1 MTRQKSMFGLARIAD
16 LKIRTK
22 VLAGFFIVLALL
34 IAVGATGFLGLDKTS
49 ASFERYAT
57 IADTAM
63 NVTEVENDIAQ
74 LRRFVV
80 LFTDSGDAAHA
91 KEARALVA
99 EVQGDIPRVTALFA
113 DAGRKAKFASIAKPL
128 NDYAAQFERAV
139 THRTE
144 RETVLQG
151 RLYPAGA
158 KAQTASD
165 RFGKLMVDAG
175 DIDGALQGRVIETA
189 LTTVR
194 IGALLFLAAP
204 TKEQAGKTEALLKDI
219 HQAIAATAAKLRSA
233 EQKAALAD
241 LATIMTEYHDA
252 FTKVAAEVAAVD
264 ALVNGTMSAL
274 AGEIAKTIN
283 EVSSAQV
290 AAMDEMEE
298 DSRASVAASI
308 LLTAVLSIGAFVLG
322 VFLAL
327 LIGRAIAKP
336 VVGMTAAM
344 AKLAGGDLTVE
355 IPARGRADEIGEM
368 ASAVQ
373 VFKESMSETERLRA
387 EQEAMKKQ
395 AEIDKVAAMNK
406 LADEFEASIRGVVNG
421 VASAATE
428 LQATAQAMSATAE
441 ETNAQATTVAAASEQ
456 ASNNVQTVA
465 TAGEELSSSISEI
478 GRQVGEA
485 GSISRKAVDQA
496 ERTSAQIVSLAEA
509 AQKIGDVVQLINDI
523 ASQTNLLALNATI
536 EAARAGDA
544 GKGFAVVASEV
555 KNLATQT
562 AKATEEITGKIA
574 EMQSATQ
581 ESTVAIQSIAET
593 IGQMDEIS
601 TAIAA
606 AIEQQGAATQEIANN
621 VQQAARGTQDVSS
634 SIVNVTQAAS
644 ETGAAAEQ
652 MLSSAGDLSK
662 QGETLREKVDV
673 FVARVR
679 AA

>member
-1 MTRQKSMFGLARIAD
+1 MSALAAK
-16 LKIRTK
+16 LANMKVFPK
-22 VLAGFFIVLALL
+22 VLSGFALVLSLL
-34 IAVGATGFLGLDKTS
+34 IAVAAISFVSLEKIESGVKTYSRIEATVSGMLSIQRDFGDMRRNVINFAENGTPAAADEARKMGASVKKLITDTAAL
-49 ASFERYAT
+49 
-57 IADTAM
+57 IADP
-63 NVTEVENDIAQ
+63 
-74 LRRFVV
+74 
-80 LFTDSGDAAHA
+80 
-91 KEARALVA
+91 AR
-99 EVQGDIPRVTALFA
+99 
-113 DAGRKAKFASIAKPL
+113 
-128 NDYAAQFERAV
+128 
-139 THRTE
+139 
-144 RETVLQG
+144 
-151 RLYPAGA
+151 
-158 KAQTASD
+158 
-165 RFGKLMVDAG
+165 
-175 DIDGALQGRVIETA
+175 
-189 LTTVR
+189 
-194 IGALLFLAAP
+194 
-204 TKEQAGKTEALLKDI
+204 
-219 HQAIAATAAKLRSA
+219 
-233 EQKAALAD
+233 KAAL
-241 LATIMTEYHDA
+241 LAVDQPLSGYLGHFETVVKQRGERDA
-252 FTKVAAEVAAVD
+252 LLRDQLNPSGEKAQAAVD
-264 ALVNGTMSAL
+264 AISSYAIASRDFDLIGKAAAIESSVASARVNVLRFLATPTSEQGERANGEFEKFDRAVADIARGASGQLQRLSADLIAQKDAYRTAFSQIVIRETELDRLVGTTMAGIAAELKTKTDELAKLQSERNAQGIDETFDLISNSAL
-274 AGEIAKTIN
+274 MVGVISFAAVVVGLLIAW
-283 EVSSAQV
+283 
-290 AAMDEMEE
+290 
-298 DSRASVAASI
+298 
-308 LLTAVLSIGAFVLG
+308 
-322 VFLAL
+322 
-327 LIGRAIAKP
+327 LIGRGIAKP
-336 VVGMTAAM
+336 VVGMTSAM
-344 AKLAGGDLTVE
+344 TTLAGGDLTVE
-355 IPARGRADEIGEM
+355 IPARGRKDEIGEM
-368 ASAVQ
+368 AGAVQ
-373 VFKESMSETERLRA
+373 VFKESMQETERLRA
-387 EQEAMKKQ
+387 EQEALKKQ

-523 ASQTNLLALNATI
+523 AAQTNLLALNATI

-652 MLSSAGDLSK
+652 MLSSSNDLSK
-662 QGETLREKVDV
+662 QGETLREKVDM

>member
-1 MTRQKSMFGLARIAD
+1 MSNVLRGFAN
-16 LKIRTK
+16 LKIQTK
-22 VLAGFFIVLALL
+22 VLAGFFVVLALL
-34 IAVGATGFLGLDKTS
+34 SGVGVSGYLGLDKTS
-49 ASFERYAT
+49 ATFDRYAAA
-57 IADTAM
+57 ADSAI
-63 NVTEVENDIAQ
+63 NVMEVDNDISQ
-74 LRRFVV
+74 FRRFVV
-80 LFTDSGDAAHA
+80 LFASSGDAAEA
-91 KEARALVA
+91 KQARDLIK
-99 EVQGDIPRVTALFA
+99 EVQEDIPRVTRLIT
-113 DAGRKAKFASIAKPL
+113 DPGRKAAFAGIAVPL
-128 NDYAAQFERAV
+128 ADYVAQFDKVVALTAGQQSVQAQKLNPSGEKALSATERLVASVMEARDFDTLSALNGVESAITAARVNALRFIGTPSKEQAERTNAQFE
-139 THRTE
+139 TFE
-144 RETVLQG
+144 
-151 RLYPAGA
+151 
-158 KAQTASD
+158 KAARDTA
-165 RFGKLMVDAG
+165 GKLGSARRALLDDIVKAMADYRAAFSEIVIDMME
-175 DIDGALQGRVIETA
+175 IDG
-189 LTTVR
+189 
-194 IGALLFLAAP
+194 
-204 TKEQAGKTEALLKDI
+204 
-219 HQAIAATAAKLRSA
+219 
-233 EQKAALAD
+233 
-241 LATIMTEYHDA
+241 M
-252 FTKVAAEVAAVD
+252 
-264 ALVNGTMSAL
+264 VNGTMA
-274 AGEIAKTIN
+274 ARANDIATTI
-283 EVSSAQV
+283 EGISRAQHER
-290 AAMDEMEE
+290 MNEMEVE
-298 DSRASVAASI
+298 TRDDVAASI
-308 LLTAVLSIGAFVLG
+308 GFTLALSVAALG
-322 VFLAL
+322 LGILLAL
-327 LIGRAIAKP
+327 LIGRGIAKP

-344 AKLAGGDLTVE
+344 TKLASGDLNTE
-355 IPARGRADEIGEM
+355 IPARGRKDEIGEM
-368 ASAVQ
+368 AATVQ
-373 VFKESMSETERLRA
+373 VFKESMQETERMRA
-387 EQEAMKKQ
+387 EQEAIKKQ
-395 AEIDKVAAMNK
+395 AEIDKLAAMNK

-485 GSISRKAVDQA
+485 GTISRKAVEQA
-496 ERTSAQIVSLAEA
+496 ERTSAQIITLAEA

-523 ASQTNLLALNATI
+523 AAQTNLLALNATI

-606 AIEQQGAATQEIANN
+606 AIEEQGAATQEIANN

>member
-1 MTRQKSMFGLARIAD
+1 MSDAVARHGFSFAN

-22 VLAGFFIVLALL
+22 VYAGFAAVLALL
-34 IAVGATGFLGLDKTS
+34 AALAALGFFSLSGAKL
-49 ASFERYAT
+49 SFGSYA
-57 IADTAM
+57 
-63 NVTEVENDIAQ
+63 NVSTVAIGVKDFDGDFARA
-74 LRRFVV
+74 RRFA
-80 LFTDSGDAAHA
+80 LAYAMTGEAEQA
-91 KEARALVA
+91 KNFRNGIDELIKAQAGLVA
-99 EVQGDIPRVTALFA
+99 QFSSPER
-113 DAGRKAKFASIAKPL
+113 RAKFASLAQPL
-128 NDYAAQFERAV
+128 AHY
-139 THRTE
+139 RTE
-144 RETVLQG
+144 FNRVVELRGERDRLQTEVMNVNG
-151 RLYPAGA
+151 E
-158 KAQTASD
+158 KADAASSELLATAIRARDVAAIESASTI
-165 RFGKLMVDAG
+165 AG
-175 DIDGALQGRVIETA
+175 DMAEMRINALR
-189 LTTVR
+189 
-194 IGALLFLAAP
+194 FLAAP
-204 TKEQAGKTEALLKDI
+204 SKEQEARAEKAMADMQKATGEFLARARESDVRTLAEALNGAVNRYNESFRAIIGKINDSNALMNGSMAAAAAQIAGTSEDISQAQAVTLKET
-219 HQAIAATAAKLRSA
+219 QASSA
-233 EQKAALAD
+233 DSIDRALS
-241 LATIMTEYHDA
+241 LSS
-252 FTKVAAEVAAVD
+252 VLAAV
-264 ALVNGTMSAL
+264 ALGLGAL
-274 AGEIAKTIN
+274 
-283 EVSSAQV
+283 
-290 AAMDEMEE
+290 
-298 DSRASVAASI
+298 
-308 LLTAVLSIGAFVLG
+308 LAVLIAG
-322 VFLAL
+322 V
-327 LIGRAIAKP
+327 IAKP
-336 VVGMTAAM
+336 VVAMTAAM
-344 AKLAGGDLTVE
+344 VKLAAGDLHTE
-355 IPARGRADEIGEM
+355 IPARGRKDEIGEM
-368 ASAVQ
+368 ASTVQ
-373 VFKESMSETERLRA
+373 VFKESMIETERLPA
-387 EQEAMKKQ
+387 SQEAMKKQ
-395 AEIDKVAAMNK
+395 AEVDKLAAMNK

-485 GSISRKAVDQA
+485 GTISRKAVDQA
-496 ERTSAQIVSLAEA
+496 QRTSAQIVTLAEA

-523 ASQTNLLALNATI
+523 AAQTNLLALNATI

-574 EMQSATQ
+574 EMQNATQ

>member
-1 MTRQKSMFGLARIAD
+1 MSTGTAAKAFSFAN
-16 LKIRTK
+16 LKIRIK
-22 VLAGFFIVLALL
+22 VYAGFGAVLLLLCALAGLGFFSLTGAKQSFGSYSAVSGVA
-34 IAVGATGFLGLDKTS
+34 IAVEDFDGDFTQARRYSLAFAVTGNEESAKNFRAITQHLPKTHGELLS
-49 ASFERYAT
+49 KFSSPER
-57 IADTAM
+57 
-63 NVTEVENDIAQ
+63 
-74 LRRFVV
+74 R
-80 LFTDSGDAAHA
+80 
-91 KEARALVA
+91 
-99 EVQGDIPRVTALFA
+99 
-113 DAGRKAKFASIAKPL
+113 AKFASIGQPL
-128 NDYAAQFERAV
+128 TTYLAQFDRVVVLRAERD
-139 THRTE
+139 RLQTE
-144 RETVLQG
+144 VMNVNGE
-151 RLYPAGA
+151 
-158 KAQTASD
+158 KAEAASD
-165 RFGKLMVDAG
+165 ELLNKALRSRDIATIESVSELTDLMTDIRINALRFLS
-175 DIDGALQGRVIETA
+175 
-189 LTTVR
+189 
-194 IGALLFLAAP
+194 AP
-204 TKEQAGKTEALLKDI
+204 SKEQAARAEKAMSDMQKLSADFLAREREPEIRAVAGALNDAVGRYNEAFRAIIGKINEIDGLMNGTM
-219 HQAIAATAAKLRSA
+219 
-233 EQKAALAD
+233 AALAGQIGD
-241 LATIMTEYHDA
+241 TIE
-252 FTKVAAEVAAVD
+252 E
-264 ALVNGTMSAL
+264 LAL
-274 AGEIAKTIN
+274 AQKATLEDTLA
-283 EVSSAQV
+283 SSA
-290 AAMDEMEE
+290 E
-298 DSRASVAASI
+298 SI
-308 LLTAVLSIGAFVLG
+308 ERSLSLSSI
-322 VFLAL
+322 LAL
-327 LIGRAIAKP
+327 LAVALGGLLAFLIAGVIAKP
-336 VVGMTAAM
+336 VIAMTAAM
-344 AKLAGGDLTVE
+344 TKLAAGDLHAE
-355 IPARGRADEIGEM
+355 IPARGRKDEIGEM
-368 ASAVQ
+368 AATVQ
-373 VFKESMSETERLRA
+373 VFKESMQETERMRA

-406 LADEFEASIRGVVNG
+406 LADEFEASIRGVVDG

-485 GSISRKAVDQA
+485 GSISRKAVEQA
-496 ERTSAQIVSLAEA
+496 ELTSAQIITLAEA

-523 ASQTNLLALNATI
+523 AAQTNLLALNATI

-606 AIEQQGAATQEIANN
+606 AIEEQGAATQEIANN

-652 MLSSAGDLSK
+652 MLSSSNDLSK
-662 QGETLREKVDV
+662 QGETLREKVDM